1 MKLINLIFWGDSAV
15 AIDVAKERLQILTT
29 DCRIPRQR
37 VSYVKNKAK
46 IPAQSAGRSD
56 SFVYQYGT
64 PKHAWLHLTD
74 LYHILPC
81 LGISRI

>member
-1 MKLINLIFWGDSAV
+1 MGDGAV

-37 VSYVKNKAK
+37 VSYVKNKAR
-46 IPAQSAGRSD
+46 IPALSAGQSD

-64 PKHAWLHLTD
+64 PKHGKCLSGRYT
-74 LYHILPC
+74 IL
-81 LGISRI
+81 SRARG